1 MGTEHLLEASRSLT
15 TAGVRL
21 EMYEAVEQAGQAWE
35 FGSFT
40 DEELHGL
47 DDPTATRSAYP
58 APWLSGLSD
67 EEREAATSAALRSLK
82 ARQLFDAE
90 LVDDAYET
98 WVEPHVAALLTM
110 RRGADA
116 VLIAERTVSGGT
128 DWVVLHAQPRG
139 LWLEEVIDPAGL
151 HHFALVPRD
160 QALTDLSVRVR
171 SGVEPAVGEVALTV
185 TRDDLVERAEKVL
198 APLAEA
204 LAVTQLTRIEVGGDG
219 TATGIGV
226 MVAPDFTVVSEESAD
241 GSTIGYRSV
250 DEEGLRAALEPLL
263 RPGEGP
269 APGADGQD
277 A

>member
-1 MGTEHLLEASRSLT
+1 MGAEHLLDASRSLT

-21 EMYEAVEQAGQAWE
+21 EMYEAVEAAGEAWE
-35 FGSFT
+35 FGTFT

-58 APWLSGLSD
+58 APWLSGLTD

-116 VLIAERTVSGGT
+116 VLVVERTVSGGT
-128 DWVVLHAQPRG
+128 DWVVMHAQPRG
-139 LWLEEVIDPAGL
+139 LWLEEVIDPAGM
-151 HHFALVPRD
+151 HHFALVPLG

-171 SGVEPAVGEVALTV
+171 AGVEPVDGDVAMTV
-185 TRDDLVERAEKVL
+185 TRDDLVQRAEEVL
-198 APLAEA
+198 APIAHA
-204 LAVTQLTRIEVGGDG
+204 LAVTQLTRIEVGSDG
-219 TATGIGV
+219 AVSGSGV
-226 MVAPDFTVVSEESAD
+226 MVGPHFTVVSEESED
-241 GSTIGYRSV
+241 GSVIGYRSV
-250 DEEGLRAALEPLL
+250 DEAGLRAVLEVLL
-263 RPGEGP
+263 RPGAGP
-269 APGADGQD
+269 LAAGQD
-277 A
+277 G